1 MAFHLKQQDDDT
13 NIDIHNT
20 GTPLRYASLDR
31 VYSACVSSSASG
43 SSNVMSKKVKARK
56 LVVNHLDDPDFKL
69 SVAKPPI
76 VHVYSRRSS
85 KHPHSSYFKSLL
97 SRQTVKHEICELEDK
112 IDVDLRVLKKRR
124 LGSSELEKL
133 GVDSSVLSSFNGPR
147 LRDCRNSNK
156 ANNFNLYS
164 ASNCGSLKRKQ
175 RDSKTILSI
184 SSTTK
189 RWVR

>member
-1 MAFHLKQQDDDT
+1 MAFHRKQQDDDT

-20 GTPLRYASLDR
+20 GTPIRYASLDR

-56 LVVNHLDDPDFKL
+56 LVVNPLDDPDF
-69 SVAKPPI
+69 SKPPI
-76 VHVYSRRSS
+76 VHVYTRRSN
-85 KHPHSSYFKSLL
+85 KHPHSSFFKSVLW
-97 SRQTVKHEICELEDK
+97 RQPVKQEICELEDK

-133 GVDSSVLSSFNGPR
+133 GVDSSVLSSFSGPR

-156 ANNFNLYS
+156 TNHFNLYS
-164 ASNCGSLKRKQ
+164 SSNSGNLKRKQ
-175 RDSKTILSI
+175 RHSKTILST
-184 SSTTK
+184 SPSTK